1 MNTASQMLPTRCVVS
16 LQATSGVDTAA
27 TPASEPLPAR
37 SRVLTAMAHVVYIG
51 VAVLSD
57 SFTAEFAQQQQQQA
71 STAPTAA
78 YTVSDNDSNSSDAT
92 QALAV
97 ELLHLFDPYLCTV
110 GSSSTATATAAVLQH
125 EDTTSMLL
133 WHTTSSSVSKQ
144 GPVLYTLIRL
154 SLQLLKRHCSA
165 ASSSTNSSKLVLENV
180 HRLKVLVICLLQPLA
195 QVTRDVLVQPPVS
208 SQYVHL
214 FYHS

>member
-1 MNTASQMLPTRCVVS
+1 MHSMNTASQMLPTRCVVS
-16 LQATSGVDTAA
+16 LQATSGVDAT

-37 SRVLTAMAHVVYIG
+37 SRVLTAMAHVVYVG
-51 VAVLSD
+51 AAVVSD
-57 SFTAEFAQQQQQQA
+57 DFKAELAQQQQQV
-71 STAPTAA
+71 TAA
-78 YTVSDNDSNSSDAT
+78 YTANDSNSNAT

-110 GSSSTATATAAVLQH
+110 GSSSTATAPAALLQY

-133 WHTTSSSVSKQ
+133 WHTKSSSISKQ

-154 SLQLLKRHCSA
+154 SLQLLKRHCGA

-195 QVTRDVLVQPPVS
+195 QVTRDVLRQPPLS

-214 FYHS
+214 FYLASM